1 MLGTAA
7 EFNSLDASQVKP
19 VVVLLTMLGI
29 APAILVSLWVVYVS
43 CFVAPRYSP
52 ELRAQRFSLTWRID
66 FTQTLHGKKFTFHT
80 GLWVPLVVAILG
92 LGFLFAVIFLLY
104 GH

>member
-1 MLGTAA
+1 M
-7 EFNSLDASQVKP
+7 KP
-19 VVVLLTMLGI
+19 VVLLLTILGV

-43 CFVAPRYSP
+43 CFVAPRYSA
-52 ELRAQRFSLTWRID
+52 ELRAQRFSLTWRTD
-66 FTQTLHGKKFTFHT
+66 FTKTLQGREFTFHT
-80 GLWVPLVVAILG
+80 VLWVPIVVAVLG